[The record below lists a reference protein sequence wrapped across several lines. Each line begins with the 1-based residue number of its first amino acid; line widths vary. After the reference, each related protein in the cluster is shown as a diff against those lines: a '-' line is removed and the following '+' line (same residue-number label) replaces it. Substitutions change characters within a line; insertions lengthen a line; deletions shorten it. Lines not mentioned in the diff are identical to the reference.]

1 MKELREKHHKAIE
14 EYGMTDERTVAISQE
29 LDKVVCAEQKKNNQQ
44 KKHLVWLACTN
55 DEYELPVAF
64 GDTAKEL
71 ALYLKAPYKSL
82 RSGFSRRGEY
92 NGLKIIKVD
101 VLVGEC

>member
-1 MKELREKHHKAIE
+1 MKELREQLHKAID
-14 EYGMTDERTVAISQE
+14 EYGATDERTIAISQE
-29 LDKVVCAEQKKNNQQ
+29 LDKVVCAEQKKLIN
-44 KKHLVWLACTN
+44 KKNHLVWLACTN

-101 VLVGEC
+101 VLIGEC

>member
-1 MKELREKHHKAIE
+1 MKELREKLHQAIE
-14 EYGMTDERTVAISQE
+14 EYGITDKRTVAISQE
-29 LDKVVCAEQKKNNQQ
+29 LDKVVCAEQKKIINK

-55 DEYELPVAF
+55 DEYELPVTF

-71 ALYLKAPYKSL
+71 AINLKAPYESFRSRVS
-82 RSGFSRRGEY
+82 RSGKY

-101 VLVGEC
+101 VF